1 MGRVKPLTPIKK
13 NVHTGHRER
22 MRQRIREHGLETLQ
36 PHEVLEYMLYFIIPK
51 RDVNPLAHELIERF
65 GTLDEVLRAPVEAL
79 REVDGVGAATAAY
92 LRSFGELVGSYDES
106 NQRFATVIKTAAEAA
121 RYTRDLFYRLDKREM
136 AVLCLTERDE
146 LIESSLHEWN
156 ALSPEAVRWLL
167 FTAIESN
174 AHHIVLVW
182 KRTGERGDLT
192 PREDEAIQ
200 TLLSLLRS
208 AEIHLKDIVL
218 LSGDRY
224 ASLRGAGALLDGADL
239 ADMNAAVMKDAPD
252 LPPIIEMSDAELL
265 AKGLDEQAAKR

>member
-1 MGRVKPLTPIKK
+1 MAPIKK

-51 RDVNPLAHELIERF
+51 RDVNPLAHELFERF
-65 GTLDEVLRAPVEAL
+65 GTLDAVLRAPVEAL
-79 REVDGVGAATAAY
+79 MSVEGVGAATAAY

-106 NQRFATVIKTAAEAA
+106 RQHFGTVIKTAAEAA

-136 AVLCLTERDE
+136 AVLCLTEQDE

-156 ALSPEAVRWLL
+156 ALSTEAMRWLL
-167 FTAIESN
+167 STAIESN

-182 KRTGERGDLT
+182 KRTGARSDLT

-200 TLLSLLRS
+200 TLLRLLRS
-208 AEIHLKDIVL
+208 AEIQLGDIVL

-224 ASLRGAGALLDGADL
+224 ASLRGIGALIDGAEL
-239 ADMNAAVMKDAPD
+239 AHMNDAVMRDMPH

-265 AKGLDEQAAKR
+265 AKGLDERALKR